1 MSSLFGA
8 AAYGYVFKGDKSLE
22 FREWIENPLNKDDY
36 FKYRLNEGHSWNKGK
51 LCIDYESNVTFSL
64 MQIEHKVLL
73 ISSKRSLTIGD
84 SRNPDEITRL
94 KIENDFDNMLR
105 DCRTPKVFKNKR
117 DWKFVGTFPL

>member
-73 ISSKRSLTIGD
+73 ISIPIGAD
-84 SRNPDEITRL
+84 LNVSSFFVCCL
-94 KIENDFDNMLR
+94 KFFDI
-105 DCRTPKVFKNKR
+105 
-117 DWKFVGTFPL
+117 